1 MADSLSKDSLKDV
14 DKVSNLAK
22 KEQVKTCN
30 IFHIYTLISLERYS
44 KRDKYLMHN
53 FISGKVIISKSMSNC
68 ALHAKLPPGLREN
81 NDVI

>member
-1 MADSLSKDSLKDV
+1 MCLSKDPLKDV
-14 DKVSNLAK
+14 GKVSDLAK
-22 KEQVKTCN
+22 KEQIKTCN
-30 IFHIYTLISLERYS
+30 ILFNIYNALISLARYS